1 MGLLLVCVSQE
12 IFGGVLKG
20 FRHFCGSWGLFESL
34 IGYWRLCK
42 GVPAWLEV
50 LTPCSHYILLGIL
63 WGII

>member
-1 MGLLLVCVSQE
+1 MGLLLVCVFQE

-42 GVPAWLEV
+42 GVQAWLEV
-50 LTPCSHYILLGIL
+50 
-63 WGII
+63 